1 MTASSDRGTGPVAT
15 ALRDPIFWTAAGVLG
30 VALWLLVPQLA
41 GIWPAAS
48 GPREIPEID
57 LICRE
62 TGEVFRLRVA
72 RLPAE
77 HPRTGRATLV
87 PAVYDRET
95 STWKPGPPPEARQRM
110 LHPVK

>member
-15 ALRDPIFWTAAGVLG
+15 ALRDPVFWAAAGVLG

-41 GIWPAAS
+41 GIWPDAG
-48 GPREIPEID
+48 GPGEPPEVD

-62 TGEVFRLRVA
+62 TREVFRLRAA
-72 RLPAE
+72 RFPAD

-87 PAVYDRET
+87 PAVYDRD
-95 STWKPGPPPEARQRM
+95 SDTWKPGPPPDVRQR
-110 LHPVK
+110 LSRPVK